1 MRGIK
6 KRVIALSLIILF
18 FAVNFSVSLPVKSK
32 SFGTFFTLKG
42 LTSGGGVRPDYLG
55 MMKVHLNQI
64 GINLD
69 IVNVDWSTFIG
80 ELIAFHNYDL
90 VYLGLS
96 GGGYDPDFT
105 GIYNENGTL
114 NLFGYHTS
122 MDWDDCLGGINE
134 WYMKQ
139 GTLIMPPDSEER
151 IQHYW
156 AWQQY
161 LMDKICPMLPT
172 FSPKAYNAY
181 WANLVGYN
189 MSDGILQSWGKISWD
204 GSHEGQV
211 STDEFVIT
219 DAAWSDLNPLFQ
231 DDTSSSF
238 ISNAIMDPLIWYDAD
253 LTVYPHLAESYT
265 HINDTHVRITIREGI
280 KWAPDPDEIFTDEYL
295 DVKDVYFTLY
305 CWKYVSNDQHLWEWL
320 EDIEIIDNYT
330 LDLFI
335 DGNSTTEAN
344 DAYAPYLSTIS
355 TRILPE
361 HYLNQTQ
368 IADNVT
374 PNITHSSWEKFSNNA
389 FGTGLFEIVEY
400 SEDNETILA
409 MRPDCWR
416 LNPLITND
424 PFLNWVN
431 RFGDFSGGINQLRIR
446 IIPDQQTSLLEF
458 EAGKVDLEGVGWNPA
473 KKDCFCKD
481 SRFTVQSDTTYSFG
495 FLGYNMRENRN
506 HIGSREPC
514 PGDSS
519 ISKGLAV
526 RKAISYAIN
535 LVEINNIIH
544 YGEYTISHTPL
555 YPKMGKWN
563 NPNIIRYDFD
573 LDMAKYYMYLAGYD
587 IDYTPTVAIYGFTG
601 LITAVTIFAAT
612 IISTYRK
619 KKTTDKN

>member
-6 KRVIALSLIILF
+6 KRVIALLLIILF

-55 MMKVHLNQI
+55 IMKVHLNQI

-69 IVNVDWSTFIG
+69 IVNVDWSTFVG

-368 IADNVT
+368 IVDNVT
-374 PNITHSSWEKFSNNA
+374 PNITHSSWEKFSNHA
-389 FGTGLFEIVEY
+389 FGTGLFEIEKY

-409 MRPDCWR
+409 VRPDCWR

-424 PFLNWVN
+424 PFLNWAN

-446 IIPDQQTSLLEF
+446 IIPDQQISLLEF
-458 EAGKVDLEGVGWNPA
+458 EAGKVDLEGVTWNPTS
-473 KKDCFCKD
+473 KDHFCKD
-481 SRFTVQSDTTYSFG
+481 SRFKVQSDETYSFG
-495 FLGYNMRENRN
+495 FLGYNMRENRD

-519 ISKGLAV
+519 ITKGLAV

-544 YGEYTISHTPL
+544 YGEYTINHTPL

-573 LDMAKYYMYLAGYD
+573 LDMAKYYMYIAGYD

-601 LITAVTIFAAT
+601 LITVVTIFAAT
-612 IISTYRK
+612 IFYTYRK
-619 KKTTDKN
+619 KKKADKN